1 MGKHFIYHLIL
12 SVREDGKAFV
22 GGKKGEQHK
31 LWRHAIIKLRVS
43 KREREERERKFP

>member
-22 GGKKGEQHK
+22 GKKTTTKKRANNINFGVTRS
-31 LWRHAIIKLRVS
+31 LSLRVS
-43 KREREERERKFP
+43 E